1 MMAIRRLATF
11 LAGAAAAILWL
22 PAVAHAADMAVVAT
36 RIVYPGETV
45 SADTLDQVALRPNA
59 RVTSPFVQEIGEADG
74 KVAKRTI
81 LPGKL
86 IPLSSLRE
94 PYLVEA
100 GQAVTV
106 IFQQDGLTIQATAVP
121 LQPGSLG
128 DVLRLRN
135 ADSGK
140 VFTGIVMANGTIR
153 VGG

>member
-1 MMAIRRLATF
+1 MRRLATF
-11 LAGAAAAILWL
+11 LAGAMAATLWL
-22 PAVAHAADMAVVAT
+22 SAAPAAEMAVVVT

-45 SADTLDQVALRPNA
+45 TADTLDQVALRPSA
-59 RVTSPFVQEIGEADG
+59 RTTAPFVQEFDQADG
-74 KVAKRTI
+74 KVAKRTL

-86 IPLSSLRE
+86 IPVSSLRD
-94 PYLVEA
+94 PYIVEA
-100 GQAVTV
+100 GEPVTV
-106 IFQQDGLTIQATAVP
+106 VFKQGGLTIQATAVP

-140 VFTGIVMANGTIR
+140 VFTGIVMADGTVR

>member
-1 MMAIRRLATF
+1 MRKAATLLAS
-11 LAGAAAAILWL
+11 AAAALVWL
-22 PAVAHAADMAVVAT
+22 SASACAAELAVVAT

-45 SADTLDQVALRPNA
+45 SADALDQVALRPNA
-59 RVTSPFVQEIGEADG
+59 RVTAPFVQDPADADG
-74 KVAKRTI
+74 KVAKRTL

-94 PYLVEA
+94 PYIVEA
-100 GQAVTV
+100 GKAVTV
-106 IFQQDGLTIQATAVP
+106 IFQHGGLTIQATAVP

-128 DVLRLRN
+128 DALRLRN

-140 VFTGIVMANGTIR
+140 IFTGIVMADGTVR